1 MKNNKSKVGLIALI
15 VVVLLVVFGISQY
28 NGLAKREQSVES
40 QWSQVENVMQRR
52 ADLIPNLVNS
62 VKGSMT
68 QEQKVFGDIA
78 KAREAYGSANSDS
91 EKIQASQ
98 ELDQSVGTLI
108 NVINENYP
116 ELKSND
122 NVQTLMTQL
131 EGTENRI
138 SVERKRYNEVVQ
150 EYNEQV
156 VSFPKNIFAN
166 MMGLGKK
173 EYFKADPTASSV
185 PSVNFDDS
193 STSSSS
199 GK

>member
-1 MKNNKSKVGLIALI
+1 MKSSKSKVGLIALI
-15 VVVLLVVFGISQY
+15 VIVLLVVFGISQY
-28 NGLAKREQSVES
+28 NGLAKKEQSVES

-52 ADLIPNLVNS
+52 ADLVPNLVNS
-62 VKGSMT
+62 VKGSMQ

-78 KAREAYGSANSDS
+78 KAREAYGSANNDS
-91 EKIQASQ
+91 EKIKASQ

-138 SVERKRYNEVVQ
+138 SVERKRYNDVVK

-166 MMGLGKK
+166 IMGLGKK
-173 EYFKADPTASSV
+173 DYFKADPSASTV
-185 PSVNFDDS
+185 PSVNFDNS
-193 STSSSS
+193 TTSTS

>member
-1 MKNNKSKVGLIALI
+1 MKNNKTRFGLIAVI
-15 VVVLLVVFGISQY
+15 VIVLLGVFGVSQY
-28 NGLAKREQSVES
+28 NGLAKKEQSVES

-52 ADLIPNLVNS
+52 ADLVPNLVNS
-62 VKGSMT
+62 VKGSMQ
-68 QEQKVFGDIA
+68 QEQQVFGDIA
-78 KAREAYGSANSDS
+78 KAREAYGSANNDSD
-91 EKIQASQ
+91 KIKASQ

-116 ELKSND
+116 ELKSNN

-138 SVERKRYNEVVQ
+138 SVERKRYNDVVK

-173 EYFKADPTASSV
+173 DYFKADPTASTV
-185 PSVNFDDS
+185 PSVNFDN
-193 STSSSS
+193 STSTSQ
-199 GK
+199 K

>member
-1 MKNNKSKVGLIALI
+1 MKNNKTRFGLIAVI
-15 VVVLLVVFGISQY
+15 VIVLLGVFGVSQY
-28 NGLAKREQSVES
+28 NGLAKKEQSVES

-52 ADLIPNLVNS
+52 ADLVPNLVNS
-62 VKGSMT
+62 VKGSMQ

-78 KAREAYGSANSDS
+78 KAREAYGSANNDSD
-91 EKIQASQ
+91 KIKASQ

-138 SVERKRYNEVVQ
+138 SVERKRYNEVVK

-173 EYFKADPTASSV
+173 DYFKADPTASTV
-185 PSVNFDDS
+185 PSVNFDN

>member
-1 MKNNKSKVGLIALI
+1 MKNSKSKVGLIALI
-15 VVVLLVVFGISQY
+15 IVVLLVVFGISQY
-28 NGLAKREQSVES
+28 NGLAKKEQSVES

-116 ELKSND
+116 
-122 NVQTLMTQL
+122 
-131 EGTENRI
+131 
-138 SVERKRYNEVVQ
+138 
-150 EYNEQV
+150 
-156 VSFPKNIFAN
+156 
-166 MMGLGKK
+166 
-173 EYFKADPTASSV
+173 
-185 PSVNFDDS
+185 
-193 STSSSS
+193 
-199 GK
+199 

>member
-1 MKNNKSKVGLIALI
+1 MKSSKSKVGLIALI
-15 VVVLLVVFGISQY
+15 VIVLLVVFGISQY
-28 NGLAKREQSVES
+28 NGLAKKEQSVES

-52 ADLIPNLVNS
+52 ADLVPNLVNS
-62 VKGSMT
+62 VKGSMQ

-78 KAREAYGSANSDS
+78 KAREAYGSANNDS
-91 EKIQASQ
+91 EKIKASQ

-138 SVERKRYNEVVQ
+138 SVERKRYNDVVK

-173 EYFKADPTASSV
+173 DYFKADPTASTV
-185 PSVNFDDS
+185 PSVNFDNS
-193 STSSSS
+193 TTSTS

>member
-1 MKNNKSKVGLIALI
+1 MKNNKTRFGLIAVIVIVLI
-15 VVVLLVVFGISQY
+15 GVFGISQY
-28 NGLAKREQSVES
+28 NGLAKKEQSVES

-52 ADLIPNLVNS
+52 ADLVPNLVNS
-62 VKGSMT
+62 VKGSMQ

-78 KAREAYGSANSDS
+78 KAREAYGSANNDSD
-91 EKIQASQ
+91 KIKASQ

-138 SVERKRYNEVVQ
+138 SVERKRYNDVVK

-173 EYFKADPTASSV
+173 DYFKADPTASTV
-185 PSVNFDDS
+185 PSVNFDNS
-193 STSSSS
+193 TSTSS

>member
-1 MKNNKSKVGLIALI
+1 MKNNKTRFGLIAVI
-15 VVVLLVVFGISQY
+15 VIVLLGVFGVSQY
-28 NGLAKREQSVES
+28 NGLAKKEQSVES

-52 ADLIPNLVNS
+52 ADLVPNLVNS
-62 VKGSMT
+62 VKGSMQ
-68 QEQKVFGDIA
+68 QEQQVFGDIA
-78 KAREAYGSANSDS
+78 KAREAYGSANNDSD
-91 EKIQASQ
+91 KIKASQ

-116 ELKSND
+116 ELKSNN

-138 SVERKRYNEVVQ
+138 SVERKRYNDVVK

-173 EYFKADPTASSV
+173 DYFKADPTASTV
-185 PSVNFDDS
+185 PSVNFDNSS
-193 STSSSS
+193 STSQ
-199 GK
+199 K

>member
-1 MKNNKSKVGLIALI
+1 MKNNKTRFGLIAVI
-15 VVVLLVVFGISQY
+15 IIVLLGVFGVSQY
-28 NGLAKREQSVES
+28 NGLAKKEQSVES

-52 ADLIPNLVNS
+52 ADLVPNLVNS
-62 VKGSMT
+62 VKGSMQ
-68 QEQKVFGDIA
+68 QEQQVFGDIA
-78 KAREAYGSANSDS
+78 KAREAYGSANNDSD
-91 EKIQASQ
+91 KIKASQ

-116 ELKSND
+116 ELKSNN

-138 SVERKRYNEVVQ
+138 SVERKRYNDVVK

-173 EYFKADPTASSV
+173 DYFKADPTASTV
-185 PSVNFDDS
+185 PSVNFDN
-193 STSSSS
+193 STSTSQ
-199 GK
+199 K

>member
-1 MKNNKSKVGLIALI
+1 MKNNKTKFGLIAVIVIILI
-15 VVVLLVVFGISQY
+15 GVFGISQY
-28 NGLAKREQSVES
+28 NGLAKKEQSVES

-52 ADLIPNLVNS
+52 ADLVPNLVNS
-62 VKGSMT
+62 VKGSMQ

-78 KAREAYGSANSDS
+78 KAREAYGSANNDSD
-91 EKIQASQ
+91 KIKASQ

-138 SVERKRYNEVVQ
+138 SVERKRYNDVVK

-173 EYFKADPTASSV
+173 DYFKADPTASTV
-185 PSVNFDDS
+185 PSVNFDN
-193 STSSSS
+193 STSISS

>member
-1 MKNNKSKVGLIALI
+1 MKNNKTRFGLIAVI
-15 VVVLLVVFGISQY
+15 VIVLLGVFGVSQY
-28 NGLAKREQSVES
+28 NGLAKKEQSVES

-52 ADLIPNLVNS
+52 ADLVPNLVNS
-62 VKGSMT
+62 VKGSMQ

-78 KAREAYGSANSDS
+78 KAREAYGSANNDSD
-91 EKIQASQ
+91 KIKASQ

-138 SVERKRYNEVVQ
+138 SVERKRYNEVVK

-173 EYFKADPTASSV
+173 DYFKADPTASSV
-185 PSVNFDDS
+185 PSVNFDNS
-193 STSSSS
+193 TSTSS

>member
-1 MKNNKSKVGLIALI
+1 MKNNKSKIGLVALI
-15 VVVLLVVFGISQY
+15 IVVLIGVFGVSQY
-28 NGLAKREQSVES
+28 NGLAKKEQSVES

-52 ADLIPNLVNS
+52 ADLVPNLVNS
-62 VKGSMT
+62 VKGSMQ

-78 KAREAYGSANSDS
+78 KAREAYGSANKDSD
-91 EKIQASQ
+91 KIKASQ

-138 SVERKRYNEVVQ
+138 SVERKRYNEVVK

-173 EYFKADPTASSV
+173 DYFKADPTASTV
-185 PSVNFDDS
+185 PSVNLDNSTS
-193 STSSSS
+193 STS

>member
-1 MKNNKSKVGLIALI
+1 MKNNKTRFGLIAVI
-15 VVVLLVVFGISQY
+15 IIVLLGVFGVSQY
-28 NGLAKREQSVES
+28 NGLAKKEQSVES

-52 ADLIPNLVNS
+52 ADLVPNLVNS
-62 VKGSMT
+62 VKGSMQ
-68 QEQKVFGDIA
+68 QEQQVFGDIA
-78 KAREAYGSANSDS
+78 KAREAYGSANNDSD
-91 EKIQASQ
+91 KIKASQ

-116 ELKSND
+116 ELKSNN
-122 NVQTLMTQL
+122 NVRTLMTQL

-138 SVERKRYNEVVQ
+138 SVERKRYNDVVK

-173 EYFKADPTASSV
+173 DYFKADPTASTV
-185 PSVNFDDS
+185 PSVNFDN
-193 STSSSS
+193 STSTSQ
-199 GK
+199 K

>member
-1 MKNNKSKVGLIALI
+1 MKSSKSKIGLIALI
-15 VVVLLVVFGISQY
+15 GVVLLVVFGISQY
-28 NGLAKREQSVES
+28 NGLAKKEQSVES

-52 ADLIPNLVNS
+52 ADLVPNLVNS
-62 VKGSMT
+62 VKGSMQ

-78 KAREAYGSANSDS
+78 KAREAYGSANNDSD
-91 EKIQASQ
+91 KIKASQ

-138 SVERKRYNEVVQ
+138 SVERKRYNDVVK

-173 EYFKADPTASSV
+173 DYFKADPTASSV

-193 STSSSS
+193 TSTSS

>member
-1 MKNNKSKVGLIALI
+1 MKQNKSKIGIIALI
-15 VVVLLVVFGISQY
+15 IIVLFIIFGISQY
-28 NGLAKREQSVES
+28 NGLVKEEQSVES

-62 VKGSMT
+62 VQGSMN
-68 QEQKVFGDIA
+68 QEQTVFGDIA
-78 KAREAYGSANSDS
+78 KAREAYGSATSDT
-91 EKIQASQ
+91 EKIQANQ
-98 ELDQSVGTLI
+98 ALDQSVGTLI

-116 ELKSND
+116 ELKSNE

-138 SVERKRYNEVVQ
+138 SVERKRYNEAVKT
-150 EYNEQV
+150 YNEQV

-173 EYFKADPTASSV
+173 EYFKADPTASTV
-185 PSVNFDDS
+185 PSVNFDNS